1 EVTMNL
7 LEIKNQLYDLYK
19 AKDDVSEIDAQIAKA
34 EAVIGTKET
43 QNVKERFEEWK
54 KGKQGLK

>member
-1 EVTMNL
+1 MNL